1 MDDAKLIGARLAKAR
16 RAAGYDTAT
25 AAAEA
30 LGVKY
35 PTYAAHENGSRGV
48 PRNMDRYA
56 RFFRV
61 SLDWLL
67 NGQGQGP
74 RTNAAREPVTGAART
89 VPVSGF
95 VEAGAFAE
103 IWDMPEDD
111 WYDVPVPDDARLA
124 QYQLYAA
131 EARGPSMNRR
141 YPEGTVL
148 IYTNLNDTNEE
159 LVFGKRYIVER
170 ERADGLREATVKTL
184 WRDENGKAWLLPEST
199 DPRYQEP
206 IPIEGGEND
215 TVRIVGRVRYAVTRE
230 G

>member
-1 MDDAKLIGARLAKAR
+1 MP
-16 RAAGYDTAT
+16 RAS
-25 AAAEA
+25 
-30 LGVKY
+30 
-35 PTYAAHENGSRGV
+35 PS
-48 PRNMDRYA
+48 
-56 RFFRV
+56 
-61 SLDWLL
+61 
-67 NGQGQGP
+67 GP
-74 RTNAAREPVTGAART
+74 ART

-124 QYQLYAA
+124 QYQLHAA

-206 IPIEGGEND
+206 DSHRGRRE
-215 TVRIVGRVRYAVTRE
+215 RHRALVGRVRYAVTRE

>member
-1 MDDAKLIGARLAKAR
+1 MDDAKGIGARLTRAR

-30 LGVKY
+30 LGIKY

-67 NGQGQGP
+67 EGQGP
-74 RTNAAREPVTGAART
+74 GPHLASRDQAAGPARN
-89 VPVSGF
+89 VQVRGF
-95 VEAGAFAE
+95 VEAGAFE
-103 IWDMPEDD
+103 EVWDMPEDE
-111 WYDVPVPDDARLA
+111 WYDVPVPYDGRLA
-124 QYQLYAA
+124 QYQLHAA

-148 IYTNLNDTNEE
+148 IYTSLNDTNED

-184 WRDENGKAWLLPEST
+184 WRDESGKAWLLPEST

-206 IPIEGGEND
+206 IPIDGGEND